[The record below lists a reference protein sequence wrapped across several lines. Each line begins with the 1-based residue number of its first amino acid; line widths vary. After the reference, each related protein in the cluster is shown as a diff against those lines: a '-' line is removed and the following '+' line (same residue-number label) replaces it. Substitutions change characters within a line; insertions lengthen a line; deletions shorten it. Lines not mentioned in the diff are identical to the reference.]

1 MQVRLNFTDHSELI
15 ELPATSAA
23 EIERIFRQ
31 LRYKGHR
38 ATVKAILS
46 QYKATKPGFYQ
57 AWILLTEY
65 PDYYLES
72 VEIILETE
80 KDRASV
86 YGTVQ
91 TITG

>member
-1 MQVRLNFTDHSELI
+1 MQIRLNFQDRSELI

-46 QYKATKPGFYQ
+46 QYKTTKPGFCQ

-65 PDYYLES
+65 PDYYFES
-72 VEIILETE
+72 VEIINGV
-80 KDRASV
+80 KCF
-86 YGTVQ
+86 GMK
-91 TITG
+91 IK

>member
-1 MQVRLNFTDHSELI
+1 MQIRLNTPSDSVLL

-38 ATVKAILS
+38 ATVKAILT

-65 PDYYLES
+65 PEYYLES
-72 VEIILETE
+72 VEIINGVKCFGIKE
-80 KDRASV
+80 KP
-86 YGTVQ
+86 
-91 TITG
+91 

>member
-1 MQVRLNFTDHSELI
+1 MQIRLNTPSDSLLL

-46 QYKATKPGFYQ
+46 QYKATKQGFYQ

-65 PDYYLES
+65 HNYYLES
-72 VEIILETE
+72 VEIINGVKCFGMKE
-80 KDRASV
+80 KP
-86 YGTVQ
+86 
-91 TITG
+91 

>member
-1 MQVRLNFTDHSELI
+1 MKIRLNFPDRSELV
-15 ELPATSAA
+15 ELPPVSAA

-72 VEIILETE
+72 VEIINGVKCFEMKE
-80 KDRASV
+80 KP
-86 YGTVQ
+86 
-91 TITG
+91 

>member
-46 QYKATKPGFYQ
+46 QYKATKPGFCQ

-72 VEIILETE
+72 VEIINGVKCFGMKE
-80 KDRASV
+80 KP
-86 YGTVQ
+86 
-91 TITG
+91 